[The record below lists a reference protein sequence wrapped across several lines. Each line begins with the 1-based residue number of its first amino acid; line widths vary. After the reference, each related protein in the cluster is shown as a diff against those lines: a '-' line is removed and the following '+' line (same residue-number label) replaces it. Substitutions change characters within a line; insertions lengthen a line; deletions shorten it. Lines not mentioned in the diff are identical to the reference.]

1 MTKAPRLPRRRFL
14 LGAGGLAVAAGA
26 GWGAT
31 FLTVYGDRRR
41 SNVGKLSFRNA
52 LRIPELLDPAP
63 SADGRRHYRLT
74 LAPGTSELLPG
85 RRTPTW
91 GANGPYLAPTLR
103 ARRGDRL
110 AMTVRNRL
118 PEATTLHWH
127 GMLLPARMDGG
138 PHQMIPTGAD
148 WRPSWTVHQSAATLW
163 YHPHPHGST
172 GSHVYRGVAGMIILD
187 DEHGDRAA
195 LPRTYGVDDV
205 PLVIQD
211 KNFHADG
218 TLDFTETKLA
228 ETVAGADNL
237 GVLGDTILV
246 NGTYDPYFRVTTRR
260 VRLRLLN
267 GSNARVYWLGFT
279 DGRVFHQVATDAG
292 LLERPRALHRLLLAP
307 GERAEI
313 VVEFAPGDETV
324 LRGFEPSLHLGFP
337 TERFMGGDDTFDIIA
352 LRAAPRLEP
361 SPALP
366 ARVDGAPAPVA
377 APAGARRR
385 HLEFTGLQ
393 INGRTM
399 DMGRVDEVVPAG
411 TTEIWEVE
419 RGDDWVHVFHVHG
432 AVFHVLDIGGK
443 QPPPYARGP
452 KDTFYLHEFGTA
464 RLAVRFDTLT
474 DPRAPYMY
482 HCHVL
487 RHEDEGMMG
496 QFTVVEPGTED
507 RAPRT
512 VPYGMP
518 HGDPGGASHHH

>member
-1 MTKAPRLPRRRFL
+1 MTKSLRLPRRRFL
-14 LGAGGLAVAAGA
+14 LGAGGFAVAAGA

-31 FLTVYGDRRR
+31 FLTVYQGRRR
-41 SNVGKLSFRNA
+41 SNVGRLSFRNP
-52 LRIPELLDPAP
+52 LRIPGLLDPEP
-63 SADGRRHYRLT
+63 SPDGRRHYRLT
-74 LAPGTSELLPG
+74 LAAGTSELLPG

-91 GANGPYLAPTLR
+91 GGNGAYLAPTLR
-103 ARRGDRL
+103 ARRGDRI
-110 AMTVRNRL
+110 AVTVRNRL

-138 PHQMIPTGAD
+138 PHQMIAAGAD
-148 WRPSWTVHQSAATLW
+148 WQPSWTVHQPAATLW

-187 DEHGDRAA
+187 DEHSDHAA
-195 LPRTYGVDDV
+195 LPRAYGVDDV

-218 TLDFTETKLA
+218 TLDFTETELA
-228 ETVAGADNL
+228 ESVAGADNL

-246 NGTYDPYFRVTTRR
+246 NGTYDPYFEVTTRR

-279 DGRVFHQVATDAG
+279 DGRTFHQVATEAG
-292 LLERPRALHRLLLAP
+292 LLARPRALDRLLLAP

-313 VVEFAPGDETV
+313 VVEFAPGDEVV
-324 LRGFEPSLHLGFP
+324 LRSFEPSLHLGFP
-337 TERFMGGDDTFDIIA
+337 TERFMGGDDTFDIVA
-352 LRAAPRLEP
+352 LRAARDLGS

-366 ARVDGAPAPVA
+366 TRLDGAPALVEAVPGA
-377 APAGARRR
+377 ARRR
-385 HLEFTGLQ
+385 HFEFTGLQ
-393 INGRTM
+393 INGKTM
-399 DMGRVDEVVPAG
+399 DMSRIDEVVPAG
-411 TTEIWEVE
+411 ATEIWEVE
-419 RGDDWVHVFHVHG
+419 RGDEWVHVLHVHG
-432 AVFHVLDIGGK
+432 AVFQVLDINGK
-443 QPPPYARGP
+443 EPPPYVRGP

-474 DPRAPYMY
+474 DPEAPYMY

-496 QFTVVEPGTED
+496 QFTVVRPGTED
-507 RAPRT
+507 RAPRI
-512 VPYGMP
+512 VA
-518 HGDPGGASHHH
+518 GGAAHHH